1 MQQLT
6 FLEYSVLMD
15 IRNGQDST
23 LKPAFV
29 TAKLEDFGLIN
40 RTDNYHKIIPGQR
53 YNYRGNTY
61 TL

>member
-6 FLEYSVLMD
+6 FLEYALLMQ
-15 IRNGQDST
+15 IKNGT
-23 LKPAFV
+23 WNGIAFTAIVAGLYLK
-29 TAKLEDFGLIN
+29 GLISHSWQ
-40 RTDNYHKIIPGQR
+40 YVISGKR